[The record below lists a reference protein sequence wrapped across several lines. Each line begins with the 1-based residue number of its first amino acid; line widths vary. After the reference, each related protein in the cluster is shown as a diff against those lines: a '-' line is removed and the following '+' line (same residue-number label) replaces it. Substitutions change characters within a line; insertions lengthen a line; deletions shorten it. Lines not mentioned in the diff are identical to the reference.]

1 MPVHGPIRSPGTSTR
16 AMTGTVR
23 RDSYNQGFPK
33 RNFAVT
39 PLFAAS
45 ALTILLNTLV
55 LICTVLLIFIVLIQ
69 RGKGGGLVGAL
80 GGAGGSSAFGSRA
93 GDQFTKITLYM
104 AAFWLVFIMIQ
115 VKIAKYNDIPPPP
128 AIVVDPTPTPES

>member
-1 MPVHGPIRSPGTSTR
+1 M
-16 AMTGTVR
+16 
-23 RDSYNQGFPK
+23 
-33 RNFAVT
+33 
-39 PLFAAS
+39 PLFALS
-45 ALTILLNTLV
+45 AVTIVLNVIVLVCTILLM
-55 LICTVLLIFIVLIQ
+55 FIVLIQ

-115 VKIAKYNDIPPPP
+115 VKVAKRLDMEPKPV
-128 AIVVDPTPTPES
+128 IVENTNPEGQ

>member
-1 MPVHGPIRSPGTSTR
+1 M
-16 AMTGTVR
+16 
-23 RDSYNQGFPK
+23 
-33 RNFAVT
+33 

-55 LICTVLLIFIVLIQ
+55 LICTILLMFIVLIQ

-115 VKIAKYNDIPPPP
+115 VKVAKYNDIPPPP
-128 AIVVDPTPTPES
+128 AIVVDPAPTPES

>member
-1 MPVHGPIRSPGTSTR
+1 M
-16 AMTGTVR
+16 
-23 RDSYNQGFPK
+23 
-33 RNFAVT
+33 
-39 PLFAAS
+39 PLFAVS
-45 ALTILLNTLV
+45 VLTVILNIAV
-55 LICTVLLIFIVLIQ
+55 LICTVLLMFIVLIQ

-115 VKIAKYNDIPPPP
+115 VKVAQHNDIPPKVVPVDVETP
-128 AIVVDPTPTPES
+128 AGS